1 MRGARAAATLAAM
14 LFSPKLSTLLAI
26 VAGALAVPAA
36 AHATTVSYDGN
47 VVTAIGTEGA
57 DGVDYQVYDGHLLVS
72 GSPMSAGAGCTA
84 DGVQAVCP
92 IPAGGLVVRLL
103 GGDDRV
109 SGYTDDQPAGFA
121 KVDLG
126 AGDDFLE
133 TYGADTVDAGPG
145 NDRVNGL
152 GLNKAN
158 VFDGGDGN
166 DELNGGSGNDV
177 LRGGAGDDKL
187 HGDPLEHRGADT
199 MDGGPGR
206 DILDDYMHNDGY
218 DKSPATITLDG
229 VADDGFAGE
238 GDNVTNVEQI
248 ESAAGVIFRGTDAAE
263 TVIAT
268 QVGGKGQQY
277 GMGGD
282 DSLQG
287 TDDDETIDGGAGNDD
302 IRGGYGNDTITGGPG
317 RDKIVGDRDG
327 RCNEMAC
334 DISPG
339 SAADTIDAVD
349 GEPDTISCGPGTDT
363 VKADAIDTV
372 AADCENVTRASAAG
386 AGPGAGSTTTPGAGT
401 TATPGGKAAAPLTV
415 GAKSLKALKAGK
427 LKVTV
432 AGLKP
437 GASITVQAR
446 RSGKIVATGRGRAD
460 TKGVAKVTVRLT
472 KAGKRALRRAK
483 TAKLTLVAGD
493 QRLVVRL
500 GR

>member
-1 MRGARAAATLAAM
+1 MARGQAAGM
-14 LFSPKLSTLLAI
+14 LFSPKLSTLLVVA
-26 VAGALAVPAA
+26 AGALAAVPAA

-47 VVTAIGTEGA
+47 VVTAVGTEGA
-57 DGVDYQVYDGHLLVS
+57 DGVNYQVYDGKLLLN
-72 GSPMSAGAGCTA
+72 GSPMDAGAGCTA
-84 DGVQAVCP
+84 DGVEAACP

-145 NDRVNGL
+145 NDRINGL
-152 GLNKAN
+152 GLNKDN
-158 VFDGGDGN
+158 IFDGGDGN

-218 DKSPATITLDG
+218 DKSPSTITLDG

-248 ESAAGVIFRGTDAAE
+248 ESASGVIFRGTDAAE

-282 DSLQG
+282 DTLQG

-302 IRGGYGNDTITGGPG
+302 LRGGYGNDTITGGPG

-334 DISPG
+334 DLSPG

-349 GEPDTISCGPGTDT
+349 GEQDTISCGPGNDT
-363 VKADAIDTV
+363 VKADAVDSV
-372 AADCENVTRASAAG
+372 ANDCETVTRAG
-386 AGPGAGSTTTPGAGT
+386 A
-401 TATPGGKAAAPLTV
+401 TATPNAPAPSPGGTTTKPGGGAATATPLTV
-415 GAKSLKALKAGK
+415 SAKSVKALKAGK

-446 RSGKIVATGRGRAD
+446 KGGKVVAAGHGRAN

-472 KAGKRALRRAK
+472 KAGKRVLRRA
-483 TAKLTLVAGD
+483 TSAKLTLVAGD
-493 QRLVVRL
+493 RRLVVRL